1 MLKEFILEYKAE
13 FTEDN
18 TQEAIGF
25 DAQMFSFVT
34 FLDEILILLYMDM
47 GFILVALLFVFCF
60 FVYHL

>member
-13 FTEDN
+13 FAEEN

>member
-13 FTEDN
+13 FAEDN
-18 TQEAIGF
+18 TQEAVGF

>member
-13 FTEDN
+13 FAEDN

>member
-13 FTEDN
+13 FAEDN
-18 TQEAIGF
+18 TQDAIGF